1 MSTHD
6 DEPFRPVYE
15 FDCKECGR
23 HIVVLTGRESWKCE
37 GLCSL
42 CVHLPAWFNDPDLR
56 AVFDPDG
63 LARPPS
69 KMQ

>member
-6 DEPFRPVYE
+6 DGGPFEPVYE

-23 HIVVLTGRESWKCE
+23 HIVLIGQKSGKWH
-37 GLCSL
+37 GLCSV
-42 CVHLPAWFNDPDLR
+42 CFHLPAWFNDPDLR